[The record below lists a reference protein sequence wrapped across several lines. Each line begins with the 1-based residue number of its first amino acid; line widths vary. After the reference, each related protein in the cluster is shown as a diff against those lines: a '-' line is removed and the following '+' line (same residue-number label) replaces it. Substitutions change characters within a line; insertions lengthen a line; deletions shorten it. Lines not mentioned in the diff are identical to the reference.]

1 MSEYSK
7 IQGTTSDQENARSGT
22 SPGSAG
28 QMLKQARLDAG
39 LHIAALAVSLK
50 VPVKRIEA
58 LEHGHFELL
67 PDMVF
72 VRALTSSICQALKID
87 STPILE
93 KLPKAALPKLNHDD
107 VALNRRIGLP
117 STKKNSAVSDQ
128 VKSTWFMGVLLL
140 CIAAAGIYF
149 WPKISSIGL
158 PDISFLSKNQPDVGV
173 SQAKEELV
181 PTENLIVPSL
191 SPSTSLSTPALQ
203 NIAPINTADAAAS
216 TVPAAENLVVF
227 KASGQTW
234 VEVKNANGSTIFKK
248 LLNDGDVAGTAGTL
262 PLTVTVGRA
271 DATKVEVRGKQ
282 LDLAPATK
290 NNVARFEVN

>member
-7 IQGTTSDQENARSGT
+7 IQGITSDQENARSDM

-87 STPILE
+87 PTPILE

-117 STKKNSAVSDQ
+117 STKKNSVVSDQ
-128 VKSTWFMGVLLL
+128 VKSTWFMGVVLL

-158 PDISFLSKNQPDVGV
+158 PDISFLSKNQSDVGV

-203 NIAPINTADAAAS
+203 NIAPINTDAATAS
-216 TVPAAENLVVF
+216 TAPTTENLVVF

-282 LDLAPATK
+282 LDLTPATK